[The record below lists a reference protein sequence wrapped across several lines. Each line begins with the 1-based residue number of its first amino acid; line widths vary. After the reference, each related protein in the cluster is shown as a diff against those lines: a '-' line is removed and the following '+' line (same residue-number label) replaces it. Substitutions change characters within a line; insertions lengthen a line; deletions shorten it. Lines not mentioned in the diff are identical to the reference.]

1 MKIGHKDFNFQEN
14 AYIMGILN
22 VTPDSFSDGGQ
33 YLQLDDALRRVEEL
47 ISEGADIID
56 IGGESTR
63 PGHQQISV
71 EEEINRVIPVIEKI
85 KENFNIPL
93 SIDAYISETVT
104 AAIRSGIDLIND
116 IWGLLYDNKVG
127 YLAKEYD
134 LPICLMH
141 NRIKPVYEKDF
152 FDSFLEDIKKRLLK
166 AQEIGINEEK
176 IILDPGIGFQKSQNK
191 DMYVTKHLDALVNL
205 GFPVLYASS
214 RKRFI
219 KNIVGDTLE
228 QRDIGT
234 TASTLYAYE
243 KGARIFRVHNVKQ
256 NKLALKLWQEIER
269 IKNAGDDFIY

>member
-1 MKIGHKDFNFQEN
+1 MKIGHKDFNFQET

-33 YLQLDDALRRVEEL
+33 YLQFDDALRRVEEL

-93 SIDAYISETVT
+93 SIDAYRSETVSV
-104 AAIRSGIDLIND
+104 AIRSGIDLIND

-141 NRIKPVYEKDF
+141 NRIEPMYEKDF
-152 FDSFLEDIKKRLLK
+152 FDSFLEDIKKRLLEAK
-166 AQEIGINEEK
+166 KIGIDEKK
-176 IILDPGIGFQKSQNK
+176 IILDPGIGFQKSQSK

>member
-93 SIDAYISETVT
+93 SIDAYRSETVT

-141 NRIKPVYEKDF
+141 NRIKPVYEKNF
-152 FDSFLEDIKKRLLK
+152 FDSFLEDMKKRLLK

-243 KGARIFRVHNVKQ
+243 KGARIFIVHNVKQ

>member
-1 MKIGHKDFNFQEN
+1 MKIGHKDFNFQET

-33 YLQLDDALRRVEEL
+33 YLQFDDALRRVEEL

-93 SIDAYISETVT
+93 SIDAYRSETVS

-141 NRIKPVYEKDF
+141 NRIEPMYEKDF

-166 AQEIGINEEK
+166 AQEIGIDEKK
-176 IILDPGIGFQKSQNK
+176 IILDPGIGFQKSQSK